1 MSTVPASDRDE
12 GRFSRLPERLRPR
25 TSEDPGLGQLRLI
38 ETTVLVLVGLILLIA
53 TVNDLSRQATV
64 NERLVADLQTWRAYT
79 GHNYHSVSIDQ
90 ELLGS
95 QTKREVVCG
104 NTAPGAPKATTQIC
118 LVIWGPQ
125 VGGRRTIHGGWM
137 LPAKAEDERALR
149 YGCFGDEYV
158 RSLCPR

>member
-1 MSTVPASDRDE
+1 MSASTTPDREDP
-12 GRFSRLPERLRPR
+12 RFSRLPASLRPR
-25 TSEDPGLGQLRLI
+25 TCEDPGLGQMRLI
-38 ETTVLVLVGLILLIA
+38 ETTLLILVGLVLLIA

-79 GHNYHSVSIDQ
+79 GHDYHNVAINQ

-95 QTKREVVCG
+95 QTQREVVCG
-104 NTAPGAPKATTQIC
+104 NTAPGAPKATTQVC
-118 LVIWGPQ
+118 LVIWGPT
-125 VGGRRTIHGGWM
+125 VGGRRTIHGGWK
-137 LPAKAEDERALR
+137 LPPKAEDERALR

>member
-1 MSTVPASDRDE
+1 MSEPAATNREDP
-12 GRFSRLPERLRPR
+12 RFSRLPRPLRPR

-38 ETTVLVLVGLILLIA
+38 ETTVLVLVAVILLIA

-64 NERLVADLQTWRAYT
+64 NKRLVADLQTWRAYT
-79 GHNYHSVSIDQ
+79 GHSYHNVSIDQ

-95 QTKREVVCG
+95 RTQREVVCG

-137 LPAKAEDERALR
+137 LPPKAEDERALR

>member
-1 MSTVPASDRDE
+1 MSAGASREHEDP
-12 GRFSRLPERLRPR
+12 RFSRLPGRLRPR
-25 TSEDPGLGQLRLI
+25 TSEDRGLGQLRLI

-53 TVNDLSRQATV
+53 TINDLSRQATV
-64 NERLVADLQTWRAYT
+64 NKRLVADLQTWRAYT
-79 GHNYHSVSIDQ
+79 GHNYHNVSIDQ

-95 QTKREVVCG
+95 RTQREVVCG
-104 NTAPGAPKATTQIC
+104 NTAPGAPKATKQIC

-125 VGGRRTIHGGWM
+125 VAGRRTIHGGWM
-137 LPAKAEDERALR
+137 LPPKAEDERALR